1 LFLLPFEQSWQQS
14 RRPTP
19 APSGAQWRQPAS
31 RISQVCAF
39 KRNSSGQVSGYHV
52 DGRSSVAYPIEPAS
66 ERTLSMSTFITVHV
80 ILSLIGIASGL
91 VALFSMIGGKRP
103 DVWTAVFLAT
113 TVLTSVT
120 GFPIPPFGLDP
131 PRIVGILSLIM
142 LAAAVPALY
151 VFGLAGPW
159 RWLYIVTATIALY
172 LNSFVGV
179 VQSFQKISFLNQLA
193 PTQSEPPFAVAQA
206 TVLLL
211 YIVLGV
217 LAVRRFHPDIR
228 GHAFDPR

>member
-1 LFLLPFEQSWQQS
+1 M
-14 RRPTP
+14 
-19 APSGAQWRQPAS
+19 
-31 RISQVCAF
+31 
-39 KRNSSGQVSGYHV
+39 SS
-52 DGRSSVAYPIEPAS
+52 
-66 ERTLSMSTFITVHV
+66 FITVHV

-103 DVWTAVFLAT
+103 DVWTAVFLGT

-131 PRIVGILSLIM
+131 PRIVGILSLVM
-142 LAAAVPALY
+142 LATAVPALF
-151 VFGLAGPW
+151 VFGLAGRW

-193 PTQSEPPFAVAQA
+193 PTQSEPPFAIAQGA
-206 TVLLL
+206 VLLL

-217 LAVRRFHPDIR
+217 LAVRRFHPEVR
-228 GHAFDPR
+228 VHAFGPR

>member
-1 LFLLPFEQSWQQS
+1 M
-14 RRPTP
+14 
-19 APSGAQWRQPAS
+19 
-31 RISQVCAF
+31 
-39 KRNSSGQVSGYHV
+39 SS
-52 DGRSSVAYPIEPAS
+52 
-66 ERTLSMSTFITVHV
+66 FITVHV

-103 DVWTAVFLAT
+103 DVWTAVFLGT

-131 PRIVGILSLIM
+131 PRIVGILSLVM
-142 LAAAVPALY
+142 LAVAVPALF
-151 VFGLAGPW
+151 VFGLAGRW
-159 RWLYIVTATIALY
+159 RWLYIVTATMALY

-206 TVLLL
+206 AVLLL

-217 LAVRRFHPDIR
+217 LAVRRFHPEVR
-228 GHAFDPR
+228 VHAFGPR